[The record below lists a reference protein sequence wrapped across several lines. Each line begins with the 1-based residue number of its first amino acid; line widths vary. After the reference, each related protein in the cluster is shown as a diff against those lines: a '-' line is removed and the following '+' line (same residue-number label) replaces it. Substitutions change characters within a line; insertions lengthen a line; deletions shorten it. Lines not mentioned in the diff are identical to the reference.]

1 MPRILVVDDDAHI
14 RELLRDGLEES
25 GFGVIAVS
33 DGADALDQLPDAD
46 VDLIL
51 LDLIM
56 PRARIDGLGFLA
68 ELSTRAELKNIPVA
82 ILSGIGEIVTDAL
95 DPCTAR
101 TLRICSVIKKP
112 IGLDSLVRTVR
123 DILKLSDGD
132 DAESPSPH

>member
-1 MPRILVVDDDAHI
+1 MPRILVVDDDADI

-33 DGADALDQLPDAD
+33 DGADALDQLPDAG

-95 DPCTAR
+95 DPHTAR

-132 DAESPSPH
+132 DAESPSPD